1 MPRSYSRRR
10 ARKGGDSAQIIDLQS
25 KVEKIE
31 KQLSDVK
38 SELNSLE
45 KQDIESSMEKPKSD
59 DDEEIKE
66 TKEIIE
72 ETPSDNE
79 VEKEEEKEEE
89 EKEEEEKEE
98 EEKEQEKEIPL
109 TQQKIDVTGFK
120 GSVEDAMRSIKGK
133 IRQLQKPSNKGRYDD
148 KANKFKQSLDEM
160 KSAKSISDIEDIIN
174 KTPSLNFKNNKLMG
188 GKQTKKRRHRKGK
201 KSRRH

>member
-45 KQDIESSMEKPKSD
+45 KQDIESSMEKPKPD
-59 DDEEIKE
+59 QDEEVKE

-79 VEKEEEKEEE
+79 VEKEQEKEEE
-89 EKEEEEKEE
+89 KE
-98 EEKEQEKEIPL
+98 EKEIPL

>member
-10 ARKGGDSAQIIDLQS
+10 SRKGGDSAQIIDLQT

-45 KQDIESSMEKPKSD
+45 KQDIETSMEKSKSD
-59 DDEEIKE
+59 DDEEVEE
-66 TKEIIE
+66 TKETIE
-72 ETPSDNE
+72 EVPSDDE
-79 VEKEEEKEEE
+79 GEKEKVEEKEEVE
-89 EKEEEEKEE
+89 
-98 EEKEQEKEIPL
+98 EKEIPL
-109 TQQKIDVTGFK
+109 TQQKIDVTGFQ
-120 GSVEDAMRSIKGK
+120 GSVGDAMQSIKGK
-133 IRQLQKPSNKGRYDD
+133 MRQLQKPSNKGRYDE
-148 KANKFKQSLDEM
+148 KADKFKQSLAEM
-160 KSAKSISDIEDIIN
+160 KAAKSISDIEEIIN

-188 GKQTKKRRHRKGK
+188 GKKTKKRYHRKGK

>member
-59 DDEEIKE
+59 QDEEVKE

-79 VEKEEEKEEE
+79 VEKEQEKEE
-89 EKEEEEKEE
+89 EKEE
-98 EEKEQEKEIPL
+98 EKEIPL

>member
-10 ARKGGDSAQIIDLQS
+10 SRKGGDSAQIIDLQT

-45 KQDIESSMEKPKSD
+45 KQDIETSMEKSKSD
-59 DDEEIKE
+59 DDEEVEE
-66 TKEIIE
+66 TKETIE
-72 ETPSDNE
+72 EVPSDDE
-79 VEKEEEKEEE
+79 GEKEKVEEKEEV
-89 EKEEEEKEE
+89 
-98 EEKEQEKEIPL
+98 EQKEIPL
-109 TQQKIDVTGFK
+109 TQQKIDVTGFQ
-120 GSVEDAMRSIKGK
+120 GSVGDAMQSIKGK
-133 IRQLQKPSNKGRYDD
+133 MRQLQKPSNKGRYDE
-148 KANKFKQSLDEM
+148 KANKFKQSLAEM
-160 KSAKSISDIEDIIN
+160 KAAKSISDIEEIIH

-188 GKQTKKRRHRKGK
+188 GKKTKKRHHRKGK

>member
-10 ARKGGDSAQIIDLQS
+10 SRKGGDSAQIIDLQT

-45 KQDIESSMEKPKSD
+45 KQDIETSMEKSKSD
-59 DDEEIKE
+59 DDEEVEE
-66 TKEIIE
+66 TKETIE
-72 ETPSDNE
+72 EVPSDDE
-79 VEKEEEKEEE
+79 GEKEKVEEKEEVE
-89 EKEEEEKEE
+89 
-98 EEKEQEKEIPL
+98 EKEIPL
-109 TQQKIDVTGFK
+109 TQQKIDVTGFQ
-120 GSVEDAMRSIKGK
+120 GSVGDAMQSIKGK
-133 IRQLQKPSNKGRYDD
+133 MRQLQKPSNKGRYDE
-148 KANKFKQSLDEM
+148 KADKFKQSLAEM
-160 KSAKSISDIEDIIN
+160 KAAKSISDIEEIIN

-188 GKQTKKRRHRKGK
+188 GKKTKKRHHRKGK

>member
-59 DDEEIKE
+59 QDEEVKE

-79 VEKEEEKEEE
+79 VEKEQEKEEE
-89 EKEEEEKEE
+89 KE
-98 EEKEQEKEIPL
+98 EKEIPL

>member
-10 ARKGGDSAQIIDLQS
+10 SRKGGDSAQIIDLQT

-45 KQDIESSMEKPKSD
+45 KQDIETSMEKSKSD
-59 DDEEIKE
+59 DDEEVEE
-66 TKEIIE
+66 TKETIE
-72 ETPSDNE
+72 EVPSDDE
-79 VEKEEEKEEE
+79 GEKEKVEEKEEVE
-89 EKEEEEKEE
+89 
-98 EEKEQEKEIPL
+98 EKEIPL
-109 TQQKIDVTGFK
+109 TQQKIDVTGFQ
-120 GSVEDAMRSIKGK
+120 GSVGDAMQSIKGK
-133 IRQLQKPSNKGRYDD
+133 MRQLQKPSNKGRYDE
-148 KANKFKQSLDEM
+148 KANKFKQSLAEM
-160 KSAKSISDIEDIIN
+160 KAAKSISDIEEIIN

-188 GKQTKKRRHRKGK
+188 GKKTKKRHHRKGK

>member
-10 ARKGGDSAQIIDLQS
+10 ARKGGDSVQIIDLQT

-45 KQDIESSMEKPKSD
+45 KQDIEASMEKPKSD
-59 DDEEIKE
+59 DDEVEE

-72 ETPSDNE
+72 EEPSDNE
-79 VEKEEEKEEE
+79 GENEEEKEEIE
-89 EKEEEEKEE
+89 EKEIE
-98 EEKEQEKEIPL
+98 EKEIPL
-109 TQQKIDVTGFK
+109 TQQKIDVTGFQ
-120 GSVEDAMRSIKGK
+120 GSVGDAMQSIKGK
-133 IRQLQKPSNKGRYDD
+133 MRQLQKPSNKGRYDE
-148 KANKFKQSLDEM
+148 KADKFKQSLAEM
-160 KSAKSISDIEDIIN
+160 KAAKSISDIEEIIN

-188 GKQTKKRRHRKGK
+188 GKKTKKRHHRKGK

>member
-10 ARKGGDSAQIIDLQS
+10 SRKGGDSAQIIDLQT

-45 KQDIESSMEKPKSD
+45 KQDIETSMEKSKSD
-59 DDEEIKE
+59 DDEEVEE
-66 TKEIIE
+66 TKETIE
-72 ETPSDNE
+72 EVPSDDE
-79 VEKEEEKEEE
+79 GEKEKVEEKEEVE
-89 EKEEEEKEE
+89 
-98 EEKEQEKEIPL
+98 EKEIPL
-109 TQQKIDVTGFK
+109 TQQKIDVTGFQ
-120 GSVEDAMRSIKGK
+120 GSVGDAMQSIKGK
-133 IRQLQKPSNKGRYDD
+133 MRQLQKPSNKGRYDE
-148 KANKFKQSLDEM
+148 KADKFKQSLAEM
-160 KSAKSISDIEDIIN
+160 KAAKSISDIEEIIN

-188 GKQTKKRRHRKGK
+188 GKKTKKIHHRKGK

>member
-10 ARKGGDSAQIIDLQS
+10 SRKGGDSAQLIDLQT

-45 KQDIESSMEKPKSD
+45 KQDIETSMEKSKSD
-59 DDEEIKE
+59 DDEEVEE
-66 TKEIIE
+66 TKETIE
-72 ETPSDNE
+72 EVPSDDE
-79 VEKEEEKEEE
+79 GEKEKVEEKEEVE
-89 EKEEEEKEE
+89 
-98 EEKEQEKEIPL
+98 EKEIPL
-109 TQQKIDVTGFK
+109 TQQKIDVTGFQ
-120 GSVEDAMRSIKGK
+120 GSVGDAMQSIKGK
-133 IRQLQKPSNKGRYDD
+133 MRQLQKPSNKGRYDE
-148 KANKFKQSLDEM
+148 KADKFKQSLAEM
-160 KSAKSISDIEDIIN
+160 KAAKSISDIEEIIN

-188 GKQTKKRRHRKGK
+188 GKKTKKRHHRKGK

>member
-10 ARKGGDSAQIIDLQS
+10 ARKGGDSAQIIDLQT

-45 KQDIESSMEKPKSD
+45 KQDIETSMEKSKSD
-59 DDEEIKE
+59 DDEEVEE
-66 TKEIIE
+66 TKETIE
-72 ETPSDNE
+72 EVPSDDE
-79 VEKEEEKEEE
+79 GEKEKVEEKEEVE
-89 EKEEEEKEE
+89 
-98 EEKEQEKEIPL
+98 EKEIPL
-109 TQQKIDVTGFK
+109 TQQKIDVTGFQ
-120 GSVEDAMRSIKGK
+120 GSVGDAMQSIKGK
-133 IRQLQKPSNKGRYDD
+133 MRQLQKPSNKGRYDE
-148 KANKFKQSLDEM
+148 KADKFKQSLAEM
-160 KSAKSISDIEDIIN
+160 KAAKSISDIEEIIN

-188 GKQTKKRRHRKGK
+188 GKKTKKRHHRKGK

>member
-10 ARKGGDSAQIIDLQS
+10 SRKGGDSAQIIDLQT

-45 KQDIESSMEKPKSD
+45 KQDIETSMEKSKSD
-59 DDEEIKE
+59 DEEVEE
-66 TKEIIE
+66 TKETIE
-72 ETPSDNE
+72 EVPSDDE
-79 VEKEEEKEEE
+79 GEKEKVEEKEEVE
-89 EKEEEEKEE
+89 
-98 EEKEQEKEIPL
+98 EKEIPL
-109 TQQKIDVTGFK
+109 TQQKIDVTGFQ
-120 GSVEDAMRSIKGK
+120 GSVGDAMQSIKGK
-133 IRQLQKPSNKGRYDD
+133 MRQLQKPSNKGRYDE
-148 KANKFKQSLDEM
+148 KADKFKQSLAEM
-160 KSAKSISDIEDIIN
+160 KAAKSISDIEEIIN

-188 GKQTKKRRHRKGK
+188 GKKTKKRHHRKGK

>member
-59 DDEEIKE
+59 EDEEVKE

-79 VEKEEEKEEE
+79 VEKEQEKEEE
-89 EKEEEEKEE
+89 KE
-98 EEKEQEKEIPL
+98 EKEIPL

>member
-10 ARKGGDSAQIIDLQS
+10 ARKGGDSAQIIDLQT

-45 KQDIESSMEKPKSD
+45 KQDIEASIEKPKSD
-59 DDEEIKE
+59 DDEVEE

-72 ETPSDNE
+72 EEPSDNE
-79 VEKEEEKEEE
+79 GENEEEKEEIE
-89 EKEEEEKEE
+89 EKEIE
-98 EEKEQEKEIPL
+98 EKEIPL
-109 TQQKIDVTGFK
+109 TQQKIDVTGFQ
-120 GSVEDAMRSIKGK
+120 GSVGDAMQSIKGK
-133 IRQLQKPSNKGRYDD
+133 MRQLQKPSNKGRYDE
-148 KANKFKQSLDEM
+148 KADKFKQSLAEM
-160 KSAKSISDIEDIIN
+160 KAAKSISDIEEIIN

-188 GKQTKKRRHRKGK
+188 GKKTKKRHHRKGK

>member
-89 EKEEEEKEE
+89 EKE
-98 EEKEQEKEIPL
+98 QEKEIPL

-133 IRQLQKPSNKGRYDD
+133 MRQLQKPSNKGRYDD

>member
-10 ARKGGDSAQIIDLQS
+10 SRKGGDSAQIIDLQT

-45 KQDIESSMEKPKSD
+45 KQDIETSMEKSKSD
-59 DDEEIKE
+59 DDEEVEE
-66 TKEIIE
+66 TKETIE
-72 ETPSDNE
+72 EVPSDDE
-79 VEKEEEKEEE
+79 GEKEKVEEKEEVE
-89 EKEEEEKEE
+89 EKEI
-98 EEKEQEKEIPL
+98 EIPL
-109 TQQKIDVTGFK
+109 TQQKIDVTGFQ
-120 GSVEDAMRSIKGK
+120 GSVEDAMQSIKGK
-133 IRQLQKPSNKGRYDD
+133 MRQLQKPSNKGRYDE
-148 KANKFKQSLDEM
+148 KANKFKQSLAEM
-160 KSAKSISDIEDIIN
+160 KAAKSISDIEEIIN

-188 GKQTKKRRHRKGK
+188 GKKTKKRHHRKGK